1 LEDNKNYF
9 ESLKKS
15 VKKNLTDK
23 GVLVHFTKG
32 DDCLIDIICNY
43 NGRIAMFKFLVENNL
58 ITDGMYQFRKKFYKW
73 YYIVK
78 RPVDALKILHG
89 MPIEKRV
96 DEQRVSDDKK
106 PNKKHKEI
114 KVDLFQE
121 FLLNMGKRCKK

>member
-1 LEDNKNYF
+1 
-9 ESLKKS
+9 
-15 VKKNLTDK
+15 
-23 GVLVHFTKG
+23 
-32 DDCLIDIICNY
+32 
-43 NGRIAMFKFLVENNL
+43 
-58 ITDGMYQFRKKFYKW
+58 
-73 YYIVK
+73 
-78 RPVDALKILHG
+78 